1 MGLSSPVAPTEDPA
15 QEVVIY
21 EETYP
26 YPAEYQPNDY
36 YPQHYNYQY
45 HQQPGT
51 KADRAEDR
59 IFFTGGFG
67 ILVSEVAPTTKQCSA
82 G

>member
-1 MGLSSPVAPTEDPA
+1 MPTEDPA

-26 YPAEYQPNDY
+26 YPAAAEYQPNDY

-45 HQQPGT
+45 HQQPGGT

-67 ILVSEVAPTTKQCSA
+67 VLVSGFAPTARQCSA
-82 G
+82 EQI